1 MNNFVCVIVLRD
13 SLKSTGGKNIRWLLK
28 KVIQPIVE
36 RFFVLLEAGGENVA
50 IGNHFAIMMN
60 AQQLTSFSIHLG
72 NGLYTLCTLERIV
85 VCSTLEPEPF

>member
-1 MNNFVCVIVLRD
+1 MKF
-13 SLKSTGGKNIRWLLK
+13 SKKYWWQKYK
-28 KVIQPIVE
+28 KVIHPIVE

-60 AQQLTSFSIHLG
+60 AQQLTSSSIHLG
-72 NGLYTLCTLERIV
+72 NGLYTLCTLVRIV